1 MSEMTPE
8 ENAAAGTAPPAARSE
23 IDRWL
28 DWMQQMVALVV
39 ALGELASAEG
49 RLALGD
55 VKRLLIASIV
65 LVPFLIFSWLSFGVW
80 MSWLVYSLS
89 GSLGSAFFA
98 FFFLQAAV
106 SGYLLTTIKA
116 YRSTL
121 SLPRTR
127 QHVRELLED
136 IKRDSSRSDP

>member
-1 MSEMTPE
+1 MSEITPE
-8 ENAAAGTAPPAARSE
+8 ESAAAQAASPAARGE
-23 IDRWL
+23 IDKWL
-28 DWMQQMVALVV
+28 DWMRQMVALVV

-65 LVPFLIFSWLSFGVW
+65 LVPFLIFSWLSLGVW
-80 MSWLVYSLS
+80 LSWLVYSLS
-89 GSLGSAFFA
+89 GSMGYAFFA

-106 SGYLLTTIKA
+106 SWYLLTTIKA

-121 SLPRTR
+121 SLPKTR
-127 QHVRELLED
+127 RHVRELLED
-136 IKRDSSRSDP
+136 IKRGSSKSAP